1 MYFDGFNQRGRFRKM
16 LDNWPSYNVQII
28 VVTDGSRILGLG
40 DLGPDA
46 VVDVHLMLISSDSSL
61 QCCRAWLA
69 GLSNETLFAA
79 AYSRNLPILA
89 P

>member
-1 MYFDGFNQRGRFRKM
+1 MYFDGFNQRGRYRKM

-40 DLGPDA
+40 DLGA
-46 VVDVHLMLISSDSSL
+46 NAAVDVHLILFSGDSTL
-61 QCCRAWLA
+61 QCCIVWLA
-69 GLSNETLFAA
+69 GLSNETPFAA
-79 AYSRNLPILA
+79 ACSRYLPGLA